1 MKTLYFFLI
10 AFVFTIISAS
20 AFAQTK
26 KETFAVAG
34 ECKMCKKKIETAA
47 KAAGATYAVWN
58 VDSKKL
64 TVQYNEANV
73 NTAAI
78 QQRIADAGYD
88 TPLAKASDSAYNNL
102 DDCCQYQR
110 TQQTGHAVAEA
121 PKEATAKES
130 CCTKDAACCKE
141 GSTCCAKQ

>member
-10 AFVFTIISAS
+10 AFVFTIISVR

-26 KETFAVAG
+26 KETFTVSG
-34 ECKMCKKKIETAA
+34 ECKTCKKKIETAA

-102 DDCCQYQR
+102 DDCCQYKR
-110 TQQTGHAVAEA
+110 TAQTSQTSDKA
-121 PKEATAKES
+121 S
-130 CCTKDAACCKE
+130 CCTKDAACCKD
-141 GSTCCAKQ
+141 GSTCCAKH